1 MFELLYKKMSKAE
14 EFENRERVY
23 SIYDRVSKEIE
34 AGEKDNGVWAK
45 AFSDSK
51 GEATATELLYIKLM
65 VERYVKEA
73 SEASKKD
80 ALKMNMNLEVEKN
93 ISDTG
98 YVVLWIFGFSVLF
111 SVIMYLSLN
120 LD

>member
-1 MFELLYKKMSKAE
+1 MFELLFKKMSKAE

-34 AGEKDNGVWAK
+34 VGEKDNGVWAK

-51 GEATATELLYIKLM
+51 GDATATELLYIKLM

-73 SEASKKD
+73 SETSKEN
-80 ALKMNMNLEVEKN
+80 ALKINMNLEKQRI
-93 ISDTG
+93 ISDQAF
-98 YVVLWIFGFSVLF
+98 VVISVVVPVVFVMMMVSLF
-111 SVIMYLSLN
+111 SQM
-120 LD
+120 